1 MCKIIT
7 DTVSKKLLLPVGV
20 LLLVVSARVMFLL
33 LPPPRTF
40 LPSSIVILLLLPVKN
55 DFARRS
61 FPRDSEVTAA
71 QLIRVVAEDSVQENR

>member
-1 MCKIIT
+1 M
-7 DTVSKKLLLPVGV
+7 LLLPAGV

-33 LPPPRTF
+33 LSPPRTF

-61 FPRDSEVTAA
+61 FPTTHISWHCASF
-71 QLIRVVAEDSVQENR
+71 LILQDLLILLLL